1 MHANISGFLI
11 TAGFFVFVILVGSA
25 CSRLDDDNDR
35 PNHWDALTRADSY
48 YEHCVN
54 VLEARGYK
62 SLARMVTHHDCGWT
76 LSYLFEENELFVR
89 QRITVTYDIS
99 EREFRVTQE
108 SPDDDTWCYEL
119 VEPLD
124 ELRPEDIYSFL
135 SPADS
140 ETVFLNRYDMPGDFR
155 PYPVRNG
162 YILAG
167 IGSAI
172 FVDQTTQVVI
182 SGLDFDYR
190 PFEVDDPDLNI
201 LELLGLPDN
210 E

>member
-1 MHANISGFLI
+1 MHPNISGFLI
-11 TAGFFVFVILVGSA
+11 TAGFFFFVILVGSA
-25 CSRLDDDNDR
+25 CSRLDDSNDT
-35 PNHWDALTRADSY
+35 PNHWDALTQADSY
-48 YEHCVN
+48 YEHCTN

-62 SLARMVTHHDCGWT
+62 SLASLVTHPDGGWT
-76 LSYLFEENELFVR
+76 LSYIFEENELFVR
-89 QRITVTYDIS
+89 QRITVVYDVS
-99 EREFRVTQE
+99 GREFIVTKE

-119 VEPLD
+119 GESLD
-124 ELRPEDIYSFL
+124 DLRPEDIYSLL
-135 SPADS
+135 SPTDS

-155 PYPVRNG
+155 LFAHQNG
-162 YILAG
+162 YILAD
-167 IGSAI
+167 IGAAI

-182 SGLDFDYR
+182 SGIDFDYR